1 MMKFYSLNILV
12 VICCTI
18 IFFCG
23 CEQRPARK
31 KLPDISFMQGWE
43 EMPLAK
49 KERAPFFIYDTAV
62 IQNGK
67 PVNFLCISIPNPAQ
81 DSMALNVAA
90 SYEPFAS
97 SLMQQWQKNNHK
109 GVLIDLRS
117 KDDNSERA
125 DFLLKKN
132 IEEDGSIK
140 IPIVLLW
147 NGGSDYRADYF
158 IKAIASFP
166 EIKCNLISDS
176 RKKEG
181 VERNDCFSPTEPS
194 FDQQ

>member
-1 MMKFYSLNILV
+1 MADANNAS
-12 VICCTI
+12 
-18 IFFCG
+18 
-23 CEQRPARK
+23 ARK
-31 KLPDISFMQGWE
+31 RAKLPDISILQAWE

-49 KERAPFFIYDTAV
+49 KAMPPFLIYDSAV

-67 PVNFLCISIPNPAQ
+67 PINFLCISIPNPAQ
-81 DSMALNVAA
+81 DSMALNIAS
-90 SYEPFAS
+90 SYESFAS

-109 GVLIDLRS
+109 GVLIDLRE
-117 KDDNSERA
+117 KDDNSQRA
-125 DFLLKKN
+125 DFLLNKN
-132 IEEDGSIK
+132 LLEDRDIK
-140 IPIVLLW
+140 ISIVLLW
-147 NGGSDYRADYF
+147 NRGADYRADYF